1 MEILYPCG
9 FFKYSAIK
17 KHFAQTILLL
27 NKLATVVEAANTGTI
42 SGVQSRLTFPECA
55 AVVEK
60 VRCFK

>member
-9 FFKYSAIK
+9 FFKYSATDS
-17 KHFAQTILLL
+17 HFAQAIPLL
-27 NKLATVVEAANTGTI
+27 NELATVARAANTGTV
-42 SGVQSRLTFPECA
+42 SGVQSRLTFPQSA